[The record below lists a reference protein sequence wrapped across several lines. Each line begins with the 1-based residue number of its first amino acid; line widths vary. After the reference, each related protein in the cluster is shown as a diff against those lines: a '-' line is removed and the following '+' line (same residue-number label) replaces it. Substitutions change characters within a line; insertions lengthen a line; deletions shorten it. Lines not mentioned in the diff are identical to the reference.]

1 MNIETATRAL
11 TACKVIADIAHWRDD
26 AWSEYTAERDANT
39 AAYRDLYDA
48 YTAARKENFH
58 TAQSFFKGAYD
69 VWDQALAV
77 YADGGADACR
87 AFALTTE
94 ATFAAATGETY
105 GSGALMT
112 AKALTVTLWPLNQQ
126 GV

>member
-1 MNIETATRAL
+1 MNTETATRAL

-39 AAYRDLYDA
+39 AAYRDMYDA
-48 YTAARKENFH
+48 HAAARKTGFH

-77 YADGGADACR
+77 FADGGADACR